1 MPPLVC
7 PSPNV
12 VDQTFPRSNEELRL
26 VQRAL
31 ARLVLTAEEEECVIL
46 LTGALSDFII
56 NLDQTFCWEVISRYP
71 EVHIIYRVLAQLG
84 LQQHGVRR
92 VNVSAIKLVD
102 KHPLPAGIEPNEFST
117 KWADELGRLYILH
130 ANGCSPGNFFIGV
143 ACTLAFA
150 GENLGNYDNPTG
162 LPALPLVGPNEV
174 HHLDD
179 EFEWDIPAG
188 IHDRKVSFGDAYHHI
203 RLLGGEVHTPTGSS
217 HYQVRFK
224 GARIWPLDVNL
235 DPIPDPF
242 LKQLEPITGQ
252 DIDVIKY
259 VLLNGRFPKRVSRL
273 PQ

>member
-31 ARLVLTAEEEECVIL
+31 SRLVLTAQEEKCVIL
-46 LTGALSDFII
+46 LTGMLSDFILC
-56 NLDQTFCWEVISRYP
+56 LDQGFCWEVMSRYP
-71 EVHIIYRVLAQLG
+71 ELHVIYRILAELG
-84 LQQHGVRR
+84 LQQHGVTRL
-92 VNVSAIKLVD
+92 NVSAIKLVD
-102 KHPLPAGIEPNEFST
+102 KHPLPAGIEANEFAA
-117 KWADELGRLYILH
+117 KWADELGRLHTLH
-130 ANGCSPGNFFIGV
+130 ASLCSPGSFFIGV

-150 GENLGNYDNPTG
+150 GENLGSYNNPTS
-162 LPALPLVGPNEV
+162 LPALPLVGPDQV

-179 EFEWDIPAG
+179 AFKWDIPAG
-188 IHDRKVSFGDAYHHI
+188 MHDRKVSFGDAYHRI
-203 RLLGGEVHTPTGSS
+203 RFLGGEVHNPSGSS
-217 HYQVRFK
+217 HYQVRFR
-224 GARIWPLDVNL
+224 GARTWPLDVNV
-235 DPIPDPF
+235 DPIPDRF

-252 DIDVIKY
+252 SIEVIKY